1 MSERVDRATGEIIDR
16 TTFTATGTLA
26 SLLDA
31 TKFRE
36 QLRDLDAAIAT
47 ADITIGNLKKD
58 LKNARAYREN
68 LVAALR
74 ATARGDQALPYDEPA
89 NSDPQKGPA

>member
-1 MSERVDRATGEIIDR
+1 MTERVDRATGEIIDR

-36 QLRDLDAAIAT
+36 QLRDLDQRIAD
-47 ADITIGNLKKD
+47 ADTNIDVLKEHLKD
-58 LKNARAYREN
+58 ARRYREQ

-74 ATARGDQALPYDEPA
+74 ATSRGDQTLPFEPSA
-89 NSDPQKGPA
+89 TDPQKGTA